1 MNRVPRWAIPTS
13 LAFAIVGVAI
23 AVYLAIAH
31 FSSSNILACPSGGT
45 INCERVTTS
54 AQSTFLGVPVAV
66 LGVVWF
72 TAMLALCLPAAW
84 RSTKPLVH
92 TVRAVAAISGIA
104 FVLWLVYAELFLIGA
119 VCLWCTGAHV
129 MAFGLFAIVMT
140 TWQDTPA
147 AAGAQAR

>member
-1 MNRVPRWAIPTS
+1 VNRLPRWAVPAS
-13 LAFAIVGVAI
+13 LAFAIVGLAI
-23 AVYLAIAH
+23 AAYLAIAH
-31 FSSSNILACPSGGT
+31 FGSSHILACPSTGT
-45 INCERVTTS
+45 IDCDRVTTS

-66 LGVVWF
+66 LGVAWF
-72 TAMLALCLPAAW
+72 AAMAALCLPPAW
-84 RSTKPLVH
+84 RSSNPLVH

-119 VCLWCTGAHV
+119 ICLWCTGAHL

-140 TWQDTPA
+140 TWQFTPT